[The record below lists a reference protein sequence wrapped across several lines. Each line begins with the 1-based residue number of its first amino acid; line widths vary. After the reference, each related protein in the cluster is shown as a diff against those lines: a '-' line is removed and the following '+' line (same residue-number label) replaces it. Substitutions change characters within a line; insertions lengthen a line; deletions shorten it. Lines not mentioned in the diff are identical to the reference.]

1 MELLRFIKWQW
12 NRFKYDEIVFI
23 LDILITASTFAY
35 IWHTAHFLLA
45 FMISVAVF
53 FGIVL
58 IAVIGS
64 QINRQWRLY
73 KDQQAK
79 EAQRIV
85 DRLRGGSR

>member
-12 NRFKYDEIVFI
+12 NRFQYDEIVLGF
-23 LDILITASTFAY
+23 DLIATSSTYAY
-35 IWHTAHFLLA
+35 VWYTNSFLLA
-45 FMISVAVF
+45 LLVSAGVF

-58 IAVIGS
+58 IAVIG
-64 QINRQWRLY
+64 QRIHKQWKLY
-73 KDQQAK
+73 IQDRDR